1 MSLNLNQLP
10 DQISE
15 SPSLE
20 SLTVAETY
28 STLLNYHIRNAELQR
43 FLKDTTLRTHLVYI
57 FSAVI
62 FLWLASTITIL
73 YFNKN
78 LLNLNLSDNVLITL
92 LTTTTINVIGMMLII
107 LRNLFPS
114 LAKIS
119 SENNADK

>member
-10 DQISE
+10 DQLTE
-15 SPSLE
+15 TPSLE
-20 SLTVAETY
+20 SLTIAETY

-57 FSAVI
+57 FSTVI

-73 YFNKN
+73 YFNNN
-78 LLNLNLSDNVLITL
+78 LLELGLSDNVLIVL

-107 LRNLFPS
+107 LRNLFPTLS
-114 LAKIS
+114 KIK
-119 SENNADK
+119 SEINTEQ